1 MAEFPYPEYRNL
13 WTGSAP
19 SKDLT
24 AISVSASYSG
34 VQTADG
40 LQITGVSNPGTGAFS
55 LTFTPGAGILSGISP
70 NSSYSW
76 RLPLRNDGDL
86 PVPVRF
92 ASWIRNSSGSTVATG
107 YDYGHVMQPGE
118 RYDAIIE
125 NMQAGPD
132 GYDIRFSMY
141 YNVNTDRP
149 QVGSVF
155 TILDGIALVQS
166 ETAPPFPFNGDGA
179 KPVETLKRRNLVKFP
194 VGPATTGRTGW
205 TVSPGGEAFN
215 FIPDDGGFP
224 ALEVADPTGGEN
236 AYVDPNER
244 LSPEVGRWVAF
255 GVDTKALD
263 PFRAENM
270 RLRIS
275 SYSGASTASGPS
287 SVPSSTDGYVRGV
300 SCAQVTARSESGY
313 LRTLIWPS
321 YGSDGGPAGG
331 FRFRNAVLAVA
342 DTQAEAEA
350 AVASYFDGD
359 TPASGNLSYRWAPD
373 GTSLEVETIQPP
385 TGRTYVWDGEPYKST
400 STLWVGDSAHATGVM
415 DVGIATEA
423 RLGIVADVYSRS
435 REKIQLELARVD
447 SQLIAGE
454 RVELDAAAMTAS
466 PVVWHWRQIT
476 GPTVVLE
483 PHEASLDFIAPDV
496 DEDTTVRIAVY
507 AASEDGR
514 NRSDW
519 HYFDLTIKPPLA
531 RFRAS
536 ESGEFEPVSPKYVG
550 YDRGKREI
558 WNDVIPPP
566 GFSPNARHE
575 TEIIDLGILPDD
587 VQFTTGGPPE
597 VAAAGGIYVDLE
609 TGDIYRNFG
618 AGYNETDDTTA
629 APRTNAWWV
638 NPATGDILEWIED

>member
-1 MAEFPYPEYRNL
+1 MAALIDNLLDTSFKTENSTGKNYATQNTNQITPSGAVNLIRVTMSDGTPAIRSTISEGASLVGSSTRLARLAPVDSTFQENADLIRVEPGRTYRATMSAVYYTTGANLAALGNWGYAIAPYFSDSAGAYHSNAGATYSTFPASTGPDWGEYSREFTVPEGASYVYLYLFLKYDGPALLSSNMHLFIR
-13 WTGSAP
+13 
-19 SKDLT
+19 DLYFGT
-24 AISVSASYSG
+24 AGPAKGGVTEVSAS
-34 VQTADG
+34 
-40 LQITGVSNPGTGAFS
+40 
-55 LTFTPGAGILSGISP
+55 
-70 NSSYSW
+70 
-76 RLPLRNDGDL
+76 
-86 PVPVRF
+86 
-92 ASWIRNSSGSTVATG
+92 
-107 YDYGHVMQPGE
+107 
-118 RYDAIIE
+118 
-125 NMQAGPD
+125 
-132 GYDIRFSMY
+132 
-141 YNVNTDRP
+141 
-149 QVGSVF
+149 
-155 TILDGIALVQS
+155 
-166 ETAPPFPFNGDGA
+166 
-179 KPVETLKRRNLVKFP
+179 
-194 VGPATTGRTGW
+194 
-205 TVSPGGEAFN
+205 
-215 FIPDDGGFP
+215 
-224 ALEVADPTGGEN
+224 
-236 AYVDPNER
+236 
-244 LSPEVGRWVAF
+244 
-255 GVDTKALD
+255 
-263 PFRAENM
+263 
-270 RLRIS
+270 
-275 SYSGASTASGPS
+275 
-287 SVPSSTDGYVRGV
+287 
-300 SCAQVTARSESGY
+300 
-313 LRTLIWPS
+313 
-321 YGSDGGPAGG
+321 
-331 FRFRNAVLAVA
+331 
-342 DTQAEAEA
+342 
-350 AVASYFDGD
+350 
-359 TPASGNLSYRWAPD
+359 
-373 GTSLEVETIQPP
+373 
-385 TGRTYVWDGEPYKST
+385 
-400 STLWVGDSAHATGVM
+400 
-415 DVGIATEA
+415 TEA

-519 HYFDLTIKPPLA
+519 HYFDLTIKPPMA

-536 ESGEFEPVSPKYVG
+536 GSLEFEPVSPKYVG

-558 WNDVIPPP
+558 WNDVIPPS